1 MSIVGRGIYLG
12 GGDGGATLNIDYGAT
27 PPVDTSKLW
36 VPLDEKPVS
45 VEINGEKM
53 SYGQNSLEPWED
65 GDPVV
70 DETGS
75 RWITDFAA
83 RVGDYIYVL
92 GRTSN
97 GSTNSGIY
105 RFNPADGT
113 FELRLSTS
121 GYPTAHYA
129 ACVIGTC
136 IYFSSPAYTD
146 TTLYRYDTE
155 ANTWGAWMTIP
166 DISFSTLVAY
176 NGYIYKFVSA
186 GGSSS
191 TSTCHKIDVV
201 NKTYTTI
208 ASLPRYYGRP
218 WVWVYEGKM
227 WIFIVPANSSIYYLY
242 SYDPDADAYTLEKS
256 GGQGDFGL
264 NNVSKTVYGDYGTYG
279 AESPL
284 PVIGSSVYFLQYRGN
299 SSYLNSAPYVL
310 DMETLTFTEAPSVV
324 DTGYY
329 AARYE
334 GFALYDMS
342 MYMFGGVL
350 YTSNTYEDTGSKY
363 EYYFKIRRYRV
374 ETDLEAGHL
383 KVFTDMTKRQTALI
397 NEDNCQL
404 YAAVNGAYIGNAD
417 NYAREVD
424 AYLYDTTD
432 SQWKTLGGVAYT
444 E

>member
-36 VPLDEKPVS
+36 VPLEEKPVK

-53 SYGQNSLEPWED
+53 SYGQHSLEPWKD
-65 GDPVV
+65 GDPTTAG
-70 DETGS
+70 ETQ
-75 RWITDFAA
+75 WITDFAA
-83 RVGDYIYVL
+83 RVGDYIYVF
-92 GRTSN
+92 GRPNS
-97 GSTNSGIY
+97 GTNTGIY

-113 FELRLSTS
+113 FEFRWSTA
-121 GYPTAHYA
+121 GYATANYA
-129 ACVIGTC
+129 ACVMGTY
-136 IYFSSPAYTD
+136 IYFVCPSTDD

-155 ANTWGAWMTIP
+155 ANTVETWMTIP
-166 DISFSTLVAY
+166 DISFSTLIAY
-176 NGYIYKFVSA
+176 NGYIYKFYGCA
-186 GGSSS
+186 GSSAAS
-191 TSTCHKIDVV
+191 TISHKIDVV

-208 ASLPRYYGRP
+208 TSFPQVNSARP
-218 WVWVYEGKM
+218 WVWVYEGKI
-227 WIFIVPANSSIYYLY
+227 WLFAVPSNSSTYYLY
-242 SYDPDADAYTLEKS
+242 SYDTETDTHTLEKS
-256 GGQGDFGL
+256 GGNTDFGL
-264 NNVSKTVYGDYGTYG
+264 NGMSYLIHGDYGIYG
-279 AESPL
+279 AESPV
-284 PVIGSSVYFLQYRGN
+284 PVIGSSVYFLQYLEASNYYN
-299 SSYLNSAPYVL
+299 STPYVL
-310 DMETLTFTEAPSVV
+310 DMETLMFTVAPSVV

-329 AARYE
+329 AVRYS

-342 MYMFGGVL
+342 MYMFGGTL
-350 YTSNTYEDTGSKY
+350 YTVSTTSSSGGEHTL
-363 EYYFKIRRYRV
+363 KIRRYRV
-374 ETDLEAGHL
+374 ETDLPKNHL
-383 KVFTDMTKRQTALI
+383 KIFTDMTKRQTALI